1 MEETGK
7 GFNFNGFLNDVG
19 SAVQGGAT
27 DWLKSE
33 IKNRTGGVTSAPQPD
48 STLTVY
54 QAQMKELYEKN
65 SKMILLVV
73 GGVILVGLVYFLKK
87 GFKRGRK

>member
-1 MEETGK
+1 MAEASE
-7 GFNFNGFLNDVG
+7 GFNLSGFLNDVG

-27 DWLKSE
+27 DWLKGE
-33 IKNRTGGVTSAPQPD
+33 IKNRTGGVTTSQPD
-48 STLTVY
+48 STLAY

-73 GGVILVGLVYFLKK
+73 GGLILVGLVYFLKK